1 MGEDLLKKVKGFS
14 STSVFYSNTNTY
26 AFAAIAG
33 MMAARSQEI
42 GRYFRVSDTFIP
54 MLDALAPE
62 ELNSVPDDNQIE
74 LNFESDWITYLRTIG
89 LPACGLK
96 YKDKL
101 SPEGDTIRFLSTL
114 RSGNSRRKAEHH
126 E

>member
-26 AFAAIAG
+26 ASAAIAG
-33 MMAARSQEI
+33 MMAVRSQEI

-54 MLDALAPE
+54 MLDALGPE
-62 ELNSVPDDNQIE
+62 ELNSVPDRQSNSSI
-74 LNFESDWITYLRTIG
+74 
-89 LPACGLK
+89 
-96 YKDKL
+96 
-101 SPEGDTIRFLSTL
+101 FLEWPGGEC
-114 RSGNSRRKAEHH
+114 RH